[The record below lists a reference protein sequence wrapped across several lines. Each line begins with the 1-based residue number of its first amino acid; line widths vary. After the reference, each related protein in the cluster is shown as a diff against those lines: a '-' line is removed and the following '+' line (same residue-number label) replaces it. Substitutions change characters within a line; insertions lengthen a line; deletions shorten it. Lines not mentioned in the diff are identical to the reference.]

1 MGGGGSKGPKTP
13 LQCMLDHF
21 KEFKAYT
28 QEEGLQKFKL
38 RNLCET
44 DWPQYP
50 LSRPWPPEGTSDPKL
65 ALEALIYADRVHP
78 DQWKY
83 LDAWGAVLEKQPGWL
98 KECKCMNV
106 GAIVDERN
114 KDIGTISDRREKKLE
129 GRVNPY
135 PDSGNPADEP
145 QPVPPYTPAFYPPLP
160 PQLGLGAIGGAGPAT
175 APPLQGLEV
184 DPSLEPYLPPKE
196 EFEQMSLEEQ
206 NRRLTRAMKKAKEAR
221 KQEAGQEEGLREA
234 EALCPVR
241 EVPQLVPVA
250 PDEDGTPKFETR
262 VVYQHVP
269 FTSSDLLNWKASRPS
284 WTEDPRGMASLV
296 EGIVQTHNPSWV
308 DLKQLIEMLLTA
320 EERVLMTQVGK
331 QEALKEHASTHSQQA
346 ADVYQEAV
354 FPVGRD
360 PRWDPNVPE
369 NKDSLKL
376 YQQLIVRALRK
387 GSPRI
392 PNVRKIYEM
401 EQEKD
406 ESPAAFLERLREA
419 FMKYSPYDMEDQ
431 DDKAEGKVVLKSAF
445 ISQCAPDIR
454 RKLQKSPGLVH
465 MTLERVME
473 VASQTYMSREAVL
486 AKQEEAKVCRRAK
499 HGMVRIGPG
508 EPLVCMEVGNQSVE
522 FMLDSGA
529 SKSVVNTV
537 VSHPTSENVNIVGAT
552 GRRRACPLLAE
563 RECSLGGHRV
573 RHKFIYMPEC
583 PVPLLGRDVLCK
595 MRAALLFEKDG
606 SLLAGFREGQN
617 GQELDRRL
625 QMALELPVEEEWRLY
640 TVIEERTDW
649 EAFGVPKVWAEDNPP
664 GLAKDVP
671 PVVIELKPFAN
682 PAVVHQYRLPRAAVV
697 GIAAYLEKL
706 EKYGILVPCQ
716 SPWNTPLLPI
726 QKPDGTYRP
735 VQDLRAVNKLV
746 IPLHPVVPN
755 PYTLLSLIPPHH
767 QWFTVLDLK
776 DAFFCIRLA
785 KKSQEIFA
793 FQREDPETGHKG
805 QMTWARLPQGFC
817 NSPTIFGQA
826 LAQDLLPLVKNDKGW
841 TILQYVDD
849 ILLGT
854 DTREQCLEGTQALL
868 QFLAEK
874 GYRVSKKKAQLV
886 QREVKYLGFRL
897 AQGFRRLE
905 VERKEA
911 ICSIPTPQ
919 TRKQIREFLGAAGFC
934 RIWVPN
940 FGLYAKPLHEAT
952 KGKSGDPLV
961 WGPEQQLAF
970 EDLKKALMSAPA
982 LGLPDL
988 EKIFYLYVGE
998 RKGVAVGVLTQLV
1011 GSWPRPVAYL
1021 SKQLDN
1027 VACGWP
1033 PCLRAVAA
1041 AAVLVEEANKLTLG
1055 QPIILKCPHAVVTL
1069 MEHRGHHW
1077 LTNSRMLKYESMLV
1091 DNPQVTLS
1099 VCATLNP
1106 ATLLPVEEGTLMQH
1120 DCLEVMDEV
1129 YSSRPDLKDVPFQTP
1144 EWVLFTDG
1152 SSVVIA
1158 GQRKAGYAVVTGD
1171 GKTLEAKGLPPGTSA
1186 QKAELIA
1193 LTRALQLAKGKKVNI
1208 YTDSKY
1214 AFTTLHA
1221 HGAIYKER
1229 GLLTSA
1235 GQQIKNAIEILQLL
1249 EAVWEPKEVAVMH
1262 CKGHQYGEDQVTQG
1276 NRLADQQ
1283 ARRAAECNAPEET
1296 VLQLDVTPVIGT
1308 MTYSAEE
1315 KEWALNEGARWKDGI
1330 LLLPNSKV
1338 FVPKALGWELIK
1350 EVHRQTHLGATSM
1363 ATLLERQL
1371 WVDGLHALARAA
1383 ALRCEICAKNNPRAG
1398 PLLPPGVQYL
1408 GDQVWL
1414 KDWRCDPLGPK
1425 WKGPLQVLLTTPT
1438 AVKLE
1443 GVKPWVH
1450 YTRIKKDY
1458 TAKDPDFWQVNLNPD
1473 NPLKFTLNKVKGQA
1487 KGYPEEEGD
1496 PAS

>member
-1 MGGGGSKGPKTP
+1 
-13 LQCMLDHF
+13 MLDHF

-114 KDIGTISDRREKKLE
+114 KDTGTISDRREKKLE

-160 PQLGLGAIGGAGPAT
+160 PQLGL
-175 APPLQGLEV
+175 
-184 DPSLEPYLPPKE
+184 
-196 EFEQMSLEEQ
+196 
-206 NRRLTRAMKKAKEAR
+206 
-221 KQEAGQEEGLREA
+221 
-234 EALCPVR
+234 
-241 EVPQLVPVA
+241 A

-401 EQEKD
+401 EQKKD

-419 FMKYSPYDMEDQ
+419 FLKYSPYDMEDQ

-499 HGMVRIGPG
+499 LVAAVFQGGGPNGPG
-508 EPLVCMEVGNQSVE
+508 WKGRGQGQVGKAQGSCRPPLGPN
-522 FMLDSGA
+522 
-529 SKSVVNTV
+529 
-537 VSHPTSENVNIVGAT
+537 
-552 GRRRACPLLAE
+552 
-563 RECSLGGHRV
+563 ECARCHRQGHW
-573 RHKFIYMPEC
+573 KNEW
-583 PVPLLGRDVLCK
+583 
-595 MRAALLFEKDG
+595 
-606 SLLAGFREGQN
+606 FREGQN

-1308 MTYSAEE
+1308 MTYSAGE
-1315 KEWALNEGARWKDGI
+1315 
-1330 LLLPNSKV
+1330 S
-1338 FVPKALGWELIK
+1338 
-1350 EVHRQTHLGATSM
+1350 
-1363 ATLLERQL
+1363 
-1371 WVDGLHALARAA
+1371 
-1383 ALRCEICAKNNPRAG
+1383 AG
-1398 PLLPPGVQYL
+1398 
-1408 GDQVWL
+1408 
-1414 KDWRCDPLGPK
+1414 
-1425 WKGPLQVLLTTPT
+1425 
-1438 AVKLE
+1438 
-1443 GVKPWVH
+1443 
-1450 YTRIKKDY
+1450 
-1458 TAKDPDFWQVNLNPD
+1458 
-1473 NPLKFTLNKVKGQA
+1473 
-1487 KGYPEEEGD
+1487 
-1496 PAS
+1496 